1 MAWGDLADNQMV
13 SFTDAQTGGFT
24 LQTGQSHTA
33 SNQCMTKSQAVEKY
47 HLDNLYLSG
56 FTNSQLVPKSNWKV
70 GIYGF
75 DWPVYDIKIQSDGK
89 ILVGGTFDTYR
100 GATLTTPNLVRLFPD
115 GTLDTSFNASGTG
128 PLGDVRSIYILPDGR
143 IAIGGDFIW
152 YNGTVVNRICI
163 LNPEGTLN
171 TTLTG
176 CNSTVETIAFRG
188 EYLYIG
194 GNFTSLNG
202 SPAGYIGAIHM
213 DTGVKSPSFSIGSGF
228 NNSVMAIH
236 IGTDNEIYVGGYFL
250 QYKSST
256 AKGLVKLQDNGNIL
270 RNYNLAARGYAYTP
284 IVNAITTTSDY
295 RVVAGGDFKET
306 SGTPYTNIVAF
317 NTDGTVYNVFGTG
330 LNSDVFRLDTFG
342 DNQLLVSG
350 RFGNYDGEDI
360 NVSVKMFFGLQR
372 YNIDIN
378 YTPDFNGEI
387 YAHAI
392 DSNGNVLYGGLFT
405 IAADTS
411 VTKTVNRIA
420 KFSSTGTLL
429 SI

>member
-256 AKGLVKLQDNGNIL
+256 AKGLV
-270 RNYNLAARGYAYTP
+270 NYK
-284 IVNAITTTSDY
+284 ITVTYFATT
-295 RVVAGGDFKET
+295 
-306 SGTPYTNIVAF
+306 I
-317 NTDGTVYNVFGTG
+317 
-330 LNSDVFRLDTFG
+330 
-342 DNQLLVSG
+342 
-350 RFGNYDGEDI
+350 
-360 NVSVKMFFGLQR
+360 
-372 YNIDIN
+372 
-378 YTPDFNGEI
+378 
-387 YAHAI
+387 
-392 DSNGNVLYGGLFT
+392 
-405 IAADTS
+405 
-411 VTKTVNRIA
+411 
-420 KFSSTGTLL
+420 
-429 SI
+429 